1 MSERRDDAASAYL
14 DASMAF
20 EVAVMSGDASARR
33 AAEAR
38 LAAAGEAYGAAGRE
52 MLRAERSVRLF
63 EQVLGDWRVQADPA
77 GQILSS
83 VVEFASAAV
92 PASAGA
98 PVKVPTGPVDRAIGV
113 RRSGFFGLAAAA
125 TATSNTA
132 A

>member
-1 MSERRDDAASAYL
+1 MSDRRDNAASAYL

-20 EVAVMSGDASARR
+20 EAAVMSGDAAARR

-52 MLRAERSVRLF
+52 MVRAERPGRLF
-63 EQVLGDWRVQADPA
+63 EQVLGDWRMQADPA

-98 PVKVPTGPVDRAIGV
+98 PAKVAASSIARVVGV
-113 RRSGFFGLAAAA
+113 RRSGFFGLAATA